1 MGLTHNTKMLE
12 AYWPLASG
20 KSGNIIANGCN
31 TLVNWKGTYEVMV
44 I

>member
-1 MGLTHNTKMLE
+1 MGLSQNTKME
-12 AYWPLASG
+12 AYWPSASG
-20 KSGNIIANGCN
+20 KNGSIISNGHN